1 VARRLRFIPE
11 GGSLVEVTCRT
22 IHGRFL
28 LRPSRRLN
36 EVIAGVLG
44 RALSMYSV
52 RLHAPVF
59 LSNHYHML
67 LSVPDART
75 LAVFMNYF
83 NSNVAREAGRLADW
97 RERFWSRRYQAIPVS
112 DEPEAQIARLE
123 YILAHGVKEGLVS
136 HPFDWP
142 GLHCA
147 EALAKGRRIEGVWID
162 RTKSYNARRAREAMK
177 QRDVESRYEVSL
189 EPLPCWAH
197 LDEAEYRRRI
207 VEIIDRIT
215 DGVDASDLAASLP
228 ASHHDRPRRWKRSPA
243 PWFHCASRKVRLD
256 LLDAYRWFTSAFR
269 EASAR
274 LKRGDPLP
282 GFPVGSFPPS
292 LPFVV
297 TLTCSPD

>member
-1 VARRLRFIPE
+1 MARRLRFVPE

-36 EVIAGVLG
+36 EIIAGVLG
-44 RALSMYSV
+44 RALSMYPVS
-52 RLHAPVF
+52 LHGWVF

-75 LAVFMNYF
+75 LAAFMSYF

-97 RERFWSRRYQAIPVS
+97 NERFWSRRYQAIPVS

-123 YILAHGVKEGLVS
+123 YILAHGAKEGLVS
-136 HPFDWP
+136 HPFDWS

-147 EALAKGRRIEGVWID
+147 KSLATGQPLEGVWVD
-162 RTKSYNARRAREAMK
+162 RTKAYNTRRSGKPVK
-177 QRDVESRYEVSL
+177 QKDLESRYEVRF

-197 LDEAEYRRRI
+197 LEEAEYRCRI
-207 VEIIDRIT
+207 FEIIDRIT
-215 DGVDASDLAASLP
+215 GNAKARVLETVLP
-228 ASHHDRPRRWKRSPA
+228 TSHHDRPRSSKRSPA
-243 PWFHCASRKVRLD
+243 PLFHCASRKVRLE
-256 LLDAYRWFTSAFR
+256 LLDAYRWFVAAFR
-269 EASAR
+269 TASSK
-274 LKRGDPLP
+274 LKRGDPSP
-282 GFPVGSFPPS
+282 GFPAGSFPPP

-297 TLTCSPD
+297 SCSA

>member
-36 EVIAGVLG
+36 EIIAGVLG
-44 RALSMYSV
+44 RALSMYPV

-67 LSVPDART
+67 ISVPDART
-75 LAVFMNYF
+75 LAVFMGYF

-97 RERFWSRRYQAIPVS
+97 KERFWSRRYQAIPVS

-142 GLHCA
+142 GIHCA
-147 EALAKGRRIEGVWID
+147 EALARGRQIEGVWID
-162 RTKSYNARRAREAMK
+162 RTKAYNARRAGEVIK
-177 QRDVESRYEVSL
+177 QEDLESRYEVLL

-197 LDEAEYRRRI
+197 LDEADYRRRI
-207 VEIIDRIT
+207 VEVIDRIT
-215 DGVDASDLAASLP
+215 SGLEASGLGPDLP
-228 ASHHDRPRRWKRSPA
+228 ASHHDKPRHSKRSPA
-243 PWFHCASRKVRLD
+243 PLFHCASKKVRLD
-256 LLDAYRWFTSAFR
+256 LLDAYWWFVSAFR
-269 EASAR
+269 EASVK
-274 LKRGDPLP
+274 LSRGDPSP
-282 GFPVGSFPPS
+282 GFPAGSFPPS
-292 LPFVV
+292 LPSVV
-297 TLTCSPD
+297 AASA